1 MGSMPSLR
9 VNGAPR
15 EAYREVFVRKF
26 WNGAGKVDCFSFSW
40 SPDSFPGSPLETQ
53 VGEGGEGGMKF
64 EESESGGCGV
74 GDGLRSGAAVPL
86 KWRHHML
93 SGF

>member
-1 MGSMPSLR
+1 MPSIR

-26 WNGAGKVDCFSFSW
+26 WNGAGNVDCFSFSW

-53 VGEGGEGGMKF
+53 VGEGGGGGMKF
-64 EESESGGCGV
+64 EESESGGCVCGGGGTAYV
-74 GDGLRSGAAVPL
+74 QVPQC
-86 KWRHHML
+86 H
-93 SGF
+93 